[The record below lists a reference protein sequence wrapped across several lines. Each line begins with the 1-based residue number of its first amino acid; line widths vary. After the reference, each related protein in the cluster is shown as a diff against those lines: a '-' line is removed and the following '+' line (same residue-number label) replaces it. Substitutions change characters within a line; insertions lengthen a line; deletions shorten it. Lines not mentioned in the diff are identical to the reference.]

1 MKLSDVPTADLH
13 RMLLDAEAAAGQ
25 HSRPVAVLR
34 REFYNR
40 PDRHYIDM
48 TQPDKQPRA
57 RRTRAE
63 IQASQID
70 DLVAGLRAL
79 NPDDIVTLGHKLT
92 ARAPRTAA
100 LLFDAITDREKD
112 LGKEPPAVS
121 GVTDGA
127 GWFARNNPPPSALL
141 EMKKRLLL
149 SGLRRP

>member
-1 MKLSDVPTADLH
+1 MP
-13 RMLLDAEAAAGQ
+13 
-25 HSRPVAVLR
+25 
-34 REFYNR
+34 
-40 PDRHYIDM
+40 
-48 TQPDKQPRA
+48 QPDKQPRA

-92 ARAPRTAA
+92 APAPRTAA

-127 GWFARNNPPPSALL
+127 GWIARNNPPPSALL